1 MFRKLILITFGLAL
15 YSTEVVAGSCP
26 MDYLKR
32 YEDGRNSKVAEHWV
46 ISIDRNDLRIL
57 EKENSLSTY
66 NRITKERPSDFKCTF
81 KDSTGGLYKIGK
93 CTNSAGFSWDPNDQG
108 KGYRIDEQGS
118 YSYTT
123 NSCIDNLCI
132 IFVDKSGNRFLAR
145 GGIKRSIYDSMYEGY
160 GYNDCLRDRANGRF
174 ELECQSNSTYHV
186 IKDGTSDLQIDVVIK
201 HFLFGAGNK
210 VYITI
215 GRETESGL
223 YCTYKGGVAPNI

>member
-81 KDSTGGLYKIGK
+81 KDQIGGFYKIGK
-93 CTNSAGFSWDPNDQG
+93 CTNSAGFSWDPTDG
-108 KGYRIDEQGS
+108 TGDAYIVDSKGS
-118 YSYTT
+118 YSIR
-123 NSCIDNLCI
+123 SCKDCNHPIP
-132 IFVDKSGNRFLAR
+132 IFVDKSGNRFIVDIGLIAP
-145 GGIKRSIYDSMYEGY
+145 IYERIRAYYAEGWDY
-160 GYNDCLRDRANGRF
+160 PVHL
-174 ELECQSNSTYHV
+174 
-186 IKDGTSDLQIDVVIK
+186 IKDGTTDLQMEAVVLNS
-201 HFLFGAGNK
+201 FFTAGSK
-210 VYITI
+210 RYVTI
-215 GRETESGL
+215 SRETESGL